1 MANFIKLGEKRIP
14 AADVDFNFV
23 ALLSENN
30 IQLNEMGKKMLPTLR
45 VYVAHCMGI
54 DVETAGQIINQHM
67 VSGGTLADIASVFTQ
82 KVEDS
87 DFFRAI
93 SQVET
98 EIADESETEAIE
110 VESEKVTKISKKKTT
125 EA

>member
-67 VSGGTLADIASVFTQ
+67 VKGGTLADIASVFTQ

>member
-67 VSGGTLADIASVFTQ
+67 VSGGTLADIASAFTQ

>member
-67 VSGGTLADIASVFTQ
+67 VNGGTLADIASVFTQ

>member
-67 VSGGTLADIASVFTQ
+67 VKGGTLADIASVFTQ

-110 VESEKVTKISKKKTT
+110 VESKKVTKISKKKTT